1 MSALNWPTD
10 RFFWA
15 VLDAPGVRAGV
26 LPSGLEADLQEALPV
41 PVETL
46 HAVCV
51 PAAGGVL
58 VCAARRDE
66 LQGLGPDVLSVRPEA
81 VPEFVKSTSEVP
93 ELMTGNF
100 EPLAFKRERSRR
112 HFLVAASILLGC
124 GLIALGFERRAG
136 NLAEE
141 ARAAHAAGR
150 ELTSRVAPSGEA
162 RSLGAQLDQVRRSI
176 TSDRALTPP
185 DAAEALAGVLTVLP
199 NEVEFEASSIS
210 VSPSAV
216 SLVLTTK
223 GDARQ
228 LLAAVRAPQGWRL
241 DEPRLTTLPNATR
254 VNLSMRRAAGGQP

>member
-1 MSALNWPTD
+1 VSALTWPTD

-15 VLDAPGVRAGV
+15 MLDAPGVRAGV

-51 PAAGGVL
+51 PARGGVL

-81 VPEFVKSTSEVP
+81 VPACVASTSEAP
-93 ELMTGNF
+93 ELMTGSF

-112 HFLVAASILLGC
+112 HLLVAASVLLAC
-124 GLIALGFERRAG
+124 GLISLGFERRAG
-136 NLAEE
+136 SLMEQG
-141 ARAAHAAGR
+141 RAASAAEL
-150 ELTSRVAPSGEA
+150 ELTARVTSSREA
-162 RSLGAQLDQVRRSI
+162 RSLGAQLDQARRSLE
-176 TSDRALTPP
+176 SDKALTPP
-185 DAAEALAGVLTVLP
+185 DAAEALAAVLTVLP

-210 VSPSAV
+210 INPSAM

-223 GDARQ
+223 EDARQ

-254 VNLSMRRAAGGQP
+254 VNLSMRRAAGAQP